1 MTAGRLFKE
10 QCPRCEQQVD
20 WETTGFLYGPWAMP
34 LKHNKPD
41 GSLCAEKPVL
51 IKHEFVEVKPYDVP
65 ITKLLDLEYTYGASD
80 RARVLGMDQ
89 PESDDE

>member
-10 QCPRCEQQVD
+10 HCPRCEQQVD

-65 ITKLLDLEYTYGASD
+65 ITKLLDLEYTYSASD
-80 RARVLGMDQ
+80 RARVLGVPQ
-89 PESDDE
+89 TENDDE